1 MIFYRRGICKMHG
14 KALVGDILVAEAELT
29 AKVLDR

>member
-1 MIFYRRGICKMHG
+1 MHG
-14 KALVGDILVAEAELT
+14 KALVGDIMVAEAELT